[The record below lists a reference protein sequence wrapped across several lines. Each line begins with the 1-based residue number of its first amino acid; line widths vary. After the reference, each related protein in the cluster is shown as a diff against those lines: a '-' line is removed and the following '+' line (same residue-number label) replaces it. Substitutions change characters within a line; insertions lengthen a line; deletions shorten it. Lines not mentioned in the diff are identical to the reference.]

1 MTAQTEEAERADRT
15 RRSHFR
21 ELARGGAIGLVGSA
35 VAALAGFLLT
45 VVVARVLGPAQTGVF
60 FTVVALFMI
69 LTEITELGADT
80 GLVRSTARL
89 RALGRVGDLR
99 RVVVAALVPVLA
111 VGTVTGLAVFALA
124 PWLAGL
130 LVDAAHRDDA
140 VFLLR
145 VCGPVLAVS
154 AARNVALSGTRGMGS
169 LAAFTVQANVITPL
183 SRPVLVITVAALGY
197 GAGGVMVAWSLPI
210 ALTFVAAVVI
220 LWRLVRRT
228 EAEEY
233 AAAPVRSAASRASG
247 DETRAPAGLDASRAA
262 GAETRAPVSPAEPGA
277 TGGVPVLPGPE
288 DPSAVR
294 EFWTFSGLRGVAAM
308 LEIVVV
314 WLGVPLVS
322 AMVSS
327 HDAGIY
333 ATAGRFITTGTLVLA
348 ATRLAVAPQIAG
360 LLARGETRQAEDLN
374 AVATGWIV
382 AASWPLYLALAVF
395 GPFVLTL
402 FGTDFRGG
410 AGAMAILA
418 SAMALVLAT
427 GNVQTVL
434 LMGGKSSWNLLD
446 KAVVVVVMVVLHL
459 LLVPPFGIIGAAV
472 AWGVS
477 MLVDNLLAV
486 VQVRY
491 LMGLRL
497 RTRTLAP
504 VGAWALVWFGAL
516 GVALRALLGTGLP
529 VFAAYVVLATCGYGA
544 VLWRLRHVLHADVMF
559 EALRSRGR
567 ADEKEEG

>member
-1 MTAQTEEAERADRT
+1 MTTQAEATRDDRVG
-15 RRSHFR
+15 RSHFR
-21 ELARGGAIGLVGSA
+21 EFARGGAIGLVGSL
-35 VAALAGFLLT
+35 VAAMAGFLLT

-69 LTEITELGADT
+69 LTEVTELGADT

-89 RALGRVGDLR
+89 RALGRIGDLR

-111 VGTVTGLAVFALA
+111 VGAVTGLAVFALA

-130 LVDAAHRDDA
+130 LVDAAHHDDA
-140 VFLLR
+140 VLLLR

-154 AARNVALSGTRGMGS
+154 AVRNVALSGTRGLGS

-183 SRPVLVITVAALGY
+183 SRPVLVIAVAALGY

-210 ALTFVAAVVI
+210 GLTFVAAVAI
-220 LWRLVRRT
+220 LWRLVRRAET
-228 EAEEY
+228 EQHAEAEEQ
-233 AAAPVRSAASRASG
+233 APP
-247 DETRAPAGLDASRAA
+247 DRAA
-262 GAETRAPVSPAEPGA
+262 R
-277 TGGVPVLPGPE
+277 
-288 DPSAVR
+288 SAVR
-294 EFWTFSGLRGVAAM
+294 EFWAFSGLRGVAAM
-308 LEIVVV
+308 LEIVVT

-327 HDAGIY
+327 HDAGVY

-348 ATRLAVAPQIAG
+348 ATRLAVAPQIAA

-374 AVATGWIV
+374 AVATGWVV

-446 KAVVVVVMVVLHL
+446 KAVVVILMVVLHL
-459 LLVPPFGIIGAAV
+459 LLVPPYGIIGAAV

-504 VGAWALVWFGAL
+504 VGIWALVWFGGL
-516 GVALRALLGTGLP
+516 GVVLRMLLGTGL
-529 VFAAYVVLATCGYGA
+529 VAFAAYAVLATCGYGA

-559 EALRSRGR
+559 GALRSRGR
-567 ADEKEEG
+567 ADAKEEG

>member
-1 MTAQTEEAERADRT
+1 MTTQAEDVERAE

-21 ELARGGAIGLVGSA
+21 EFARGGAIGLVGSV
-35 VAALAGFLLT
+35 VAAAAGFVLT

-69 LTEITELGADT
+69 LTEVTELGADT

-111 VGTVTGLAVFALA
+111 VGAVTGLAVFALA

-154 AARNVALSGTRGMGS
+154 AARNVALSGTRGMGD

-183 SRPVLVITVAALGY
+183 SRPVLVIVAAALGY

-210 ALTFVAAVVI
+210 GLTFVAAVAI
-220 LWRLVRRT
+220 LWRLLRRA
-228 EAEEY
+228 EAEPY
-233 AAAPVRSAASRASG
+233 TGADDDAPV
-247 DETRAPAGLDASRAA
+247 
-262 GAETRAPVSPAEPGA
+262 
-277 TGGVPVLPGPE
+277 
-288 DPSAVR
+288 DPVR
-294 EFWTFSGLRGVAAM
+294 EFWAFSGLRGVAAM

-402 FGTDFRGG
+402 FGTDFRSG

-446 KAVVVVVMVVLHL
+446 KAVVVVLMVVLHL

-504 VGAWALVWFGAL
+504 VGAWALVWFGAV
-516 GVALRALLGTGLP
+516 GIALRALLGTGLP
-529 VFAAYVVLATCGYGA
+529 AFAAYAVLATCGYGA

-559 EALRSRGR
+559 GALRSRGR
-567 ADEKEEG
+567 TDEKEG

>member
-1 MTAQTEEAERADRT
+1 MTTQAEATRDDRAG
-15 RRSHFR
+15 RSHFR
-21 ELARGGAIGLVGSA
+21 EFARGGAIGLVGSL
-35 VAALAGFLLT
+35 VAAMAGFLLT

-69 LTEITELGADT
+69 LTEVTELGADT

-89 RALGRVGDLR
+89 RALGRIGDLR

-111 VGTVTGLAVFALA
+111 VGAVTGLAVFALA

-130 LVDAAHRDDA
+130 LVDAAHHDDA
-140 VFLLR
+140 VLLLR

-154 AARNVALSGTRGMGS
+154 AVRNVALSGTRGLGS

-183 SRPVLVITVAALGY
+183 SRPVLVIAVAALGY

-210 ALTFVAAVVI
+210 GLTFVAAVAI
-220 LWRLVRRT
+220 LWRLVRRAET
-228 EAEEY
+228 EQH
-233 AAAPVRSAASRASG
+233 AAAPLGNAEASAAGERQAVP
-247 DETRAPAGLDASRAA
+247 DPAAR
-262 GAETRAPVSPAEPGA
+262 
-277 TGGVPVLPGPE
+277 
-288 DPSAVR
+288 SAVR
-294 EFWTFSGLRGVAAM
+294 EFWAFSGLRGVAAM
-308 LEIVVV
+308 LEIVVT

-327 HDAGIY
+327 HDAGVY

-348 ATRLAVAPQIAG
+348 ATRLAVAPQIAA

-374 AVATGWIV
+374 AVATGWVV
-382 AASWPLYLALAVF
+382 ATSWPLYLALAVF

-446 KAVVVVVMVVLHL
+446 KAVVVVLMVVLHL
-459 LLVPPFGIIGAAV
+459 LLVPPYGIIGAAV

-504 VGAWALVWFGAL
+504 VGIWALVWFGGL
-516 GVALRALLGTGLP
+516 GVVLRMLLGTGL
-529 VFAAYVVLATCGYGA
+529 VAFAAYAVLATCGYGA

-559 EALRSRGR
+559 GALRSRGR
-567 ADEKEEG
+567 ADAKEEG

>member
-1 MTAQTEEAERADRT
+1 MTTQADAAERADRA

-21 ELARGGAIGLVGSA
+21 EFARGGIIGLVGSG
-35 VAALAGFLLT
+35 VAALGGFLLT
-45 VVVARVLGPAQTGVF
+45 VVVARALGPAQTGVF

-69 LTEITELGADT
+69 LTEVTELGADT

-89 RALGRVGDLR
+89 RALGRTGDLR
-99 RVVVAALVPVLA
+99 RLVVAALVPVLA
-111 VGTVTGLAVFALA
+111 VGAVTGLAVFALA

-130 LVDAAHRDDA
+130 LVDAAHHDDA

-145 VCGPVLAVS
+145 VCGPVLSVS
-154 AARNVALSGTRGMGS
+154 AARNVALSGTRGLGS
-169 LAAFTVQANVITPL
+169 LTAFTVQANVITPL
-183 SRPVLVITVAALGY
+183 SRPVLVIAVAALGY
-197 GAGGVMVAWSLPI
+197 GASAVMVAWSLPI

-220 LWRLVRRT
+220 LWRLVRRA
-228 EAEEY
+228 EAEPP
-233 AAAPVRSAASRASG
+233 AAAP
-247 DETRAPAGLDASRAA
+247 EQAP
-262 GAETRAPVSPAEPGA
+262 
-277 TGGVPVLPGPE
+277 PGPD

-294 EFWTFSGLRGVAAM
+294 EFWAFSGLRGVAAM

-374 AVATGWIV
+374 AVATGWVV

-402 FGTDFRGG
+402 FGQDFRGG
-410 AGAMAILA
+410 ATALAILA

-446 KAVVVVVMVVLHL
+446 KVVVVVVMVVLHL
-459 LLVPPFGIIGAAV
+459 LLVPPFGIVGAAV
-472 AWGVS
+472 AWGLS
-477 MLVDNLLAV
+477 MLVDNGLAV

-504 VGAWALVWFGAL
+504 VGAWALVWFGGL
-516 GVALRALLGTGLP
+516 GVALRALFGTGLP
-529 VFAAYVVLATCGYGA
+529 VFGAYAVLATCGYGA
-544 VLWRLRHVLHADVMF
+544 VLWRLRHVLHADVMVG
-559 EALRSRGR
+559 ALRSRGR
-567 ADEKEEG
+567 GGRADENEEG

>member
-1 MTAQTEEAERADRT
+1 VTTQAEEAAREDRA

-21 ELARGGAIGLVGSA
+21 EFARGGAIGLVGSV
-35 VAALAGFLLT
+35 VAAVAGFLLT

-69 LTEITELGADT
+69 LTEVTELGADT

-89 RALGRVGDLR
+89 RALGRAGDLR

-111 VGTVTGLAVFALA
+111 VGAVTGLAVFALA

-130 LVDAAHRDDA
+130 LVDAAHHDDA

-183 SRPVLVITVAALGY
+183 SRPVLVIVVAALGY

-210 ALTFVAAVVI
+210 GLTFVAAVAI
-220 LWRLVRRT
+220 LWRLLRRA
-228 EAEEY
+228 EAEPY
-233 AAAPVRSAASRASG
+233 TAA
-247 DETRAPAGLDASRAA
+247 DDD
-262 GAETRAPVSPAEPGA
+262 
-277 TGGVPVLPGPE
+277 VPV
-288 DPSAVR
+288 DPVR
-294 EFWTFSGLRGVAAM
+294 EFWAFSGLRGVAAM

-360 LLARGETRQAEDLN
+360 LLAREETRQAEYLN

-427 GNVQTVL
+427 GNVQTIL

-446 KAVVVVVMVVLHL
+446 KAVVVVLMVVLHL
-459 LLVPPFGIIGAAV
+459 LLVPPFGIVGAAV

-516 GVALRALLGTGLP
+516 GIALRALLGTGLP
-529 VFAAYVVLATCGYGA
+529 VFAAYAVLSTCGYGA

-559 EALRSRGR
+559 GALRSRGR
-567 ADEKEEG
+567 TDEKGEG

>member
-1 MTAQTEEAERADRT
+1 VTTQAEEAARADRAG
-15 RRSHFR
+15 RSHVR
-21 ELARGGAIGLVGSA
+21 EFARGGAIGLVGSG
-35 VAALAGFLLT
+35 VAAVAGFLLT

-69 LTEITELGADT
+69 LTEVTELGADT

-89 RALGRVGDLR
+89 RALGRIDDLR
-99 RVVVAALVPVLA
+99 RVVLAALIPVLA
-111 VGTVTGLAVFALA
+111 VGAVTGLAVVALA

-130 LVDAAHRDDA
+130 LVDAAHHDDA
-140 VFLLR
+140 VLLLR

-154 AARNVALSGTRGMGS
+154 AARNVALSGTRGLGS
-169 LAAFTVQANVITPL
+169 LTAFTVQANVITPL
-183 SRPVLVITVAALGY
+183 GRPVLVVAVAALGY

-210 ALTFVAAVVI
+210 GLTFVAAVAI
-220 LWRLVRRT
+220 LWRLVRRA
-228 EAEEY
+228 EAGPGTVSGPTGP
-233 AAAPVRSAASRASG
+233 AAPTVA
-247 DETRAPAGLDASRAA
+247 
-262 GAETRAPVSPAEPGA
+262 AEPRTA
-277 TGGVPVLPGPE
+277 GGEVPAPTVPGPA

-294 EFWTFSGLRGVAAM
+294 EFWAFSGLRGVAAM

-327 HDAGIY
+327 HDAGVY

-402 FGTDFRGG
+402 FGTEFRGG
-410 AGAMAILA
+410 AVAMAILA

-446 KAVVVVVMVVLHL
+446 KVVVVVLMVVLHL
-459 LLVPPFGIIGAAV
+459 LLVPSFGIIGAAV

-477 MLVDNLLAV
+477 MLVDNVLAV

-504 VGAWALVWFGAL
+504 VGAWALVWFGGL

-529 VFAAYVVLATCGYGA
+529 AFAAYAVLATCGYGA
-544 VLWRLRHVLHADVMF
+544 VLWRLRHLLHAEVMIG
-559 EALRSRGR
+559 ALRSRGR
-567 ADEKEEG
+567 AGRQDEKEEG

>member
-1 MTAQTEEAERADRT
+1 MTTQAEAARDDRAG
-15 RRSHFR
+15 RSHVR
-21 ELARGGAIGLVGSA
+21 EFARGGAIGLVGSG
-35 VAALAGFLLT
+35 VAAVAGFLLT

-69 LTEITELGADT
+69 LTEVTELGADT
-80 GLVRSTARL
+80 GLVRTTARL

-111 VGTVTGLAVFALA
+111 VGAVTGLAVFALA

-130 LVDAAHRDDA
+130 LVDSAHHDDA

-183 SRPVLVITVAALGY
+183 SRPVLVIAVATVGY

-210 ALTFVAAVVI
+210 ALTFVAAVAI
-220 LWRLVRRT
+220 LWRLLRR
-228 EAEEY
+228 AESEDH
-233 AAAPVRSAASRASG
+233 A
-247 DETRAPAGLDASRAA
+247 AA
-262 GAETRAPVSPAEPGA
+262 GAGRAASTA
-277 TGGVPVLPGPE
+277 TGPDQVGPVAAGVGRVASAAAGG
-288 DPSAVR
+288 DGIASDGAASSAVR
-294 EFWTFSGLRGVAAM
+294 EFWAFSGLRGVAAM
-308 LEIVVV
+308 LEIVVT

-418 SAMALVLAT
+418 CAMALVLAT

-434 LMGGKSSWNLLD
+434 LMGGKSSWNLID
-446 KAVVVVVMVVLHL
+446 KAVVVVLMVVLHL
-459 LLVPPFGIIGAAV
+459 LLVPPFGIIGAAT

-504 VGAWALVWFGAL
+504 VGAWALVWFGGL
-516 GVALRALLGTGLP
+516 GIVLRVLLGTGLP
-529 VFAAYVVLATCGYGA
+529 AFAAYAVLATGGYGA
-544 VLWRLRHVLHADVMF
+544 VLWRLRHVLQADVMVG
-559 EALRSRGR
+559 ALRSRGR
-567 ADEKEEG
+567 AGEKEEG

>member
-1 MTAQTEEAERADRT
+1 MTTQAEAARDDRAG
-15 RRSHFR
+15 RSHVR
-21 ELARGGAIGLVGSA
+21 EFARGGAIGLVGSG
-35 VAALAGFLLT
+35 VAAVAGFLLT

-69 LTEITELGADT
+69 LTEVTELGADT
-80 GLVRSTARL
+80 GLVRTTARL

-111 VGTVTGLAVFALA
+111 VGAVAGLAVFALA

-130 LVDAAHRDDA
+130 LVDSAHHDDA

-169 LAAFTVQANVITPL
+169 LAAFTVQANVVTPL
-183 SRPVLVITVAALGY
+183 SRPVLVIAVAAVGY

-210 ALTFVAAVVI
+210 ALTFVAAVAI
-220 LWRLVRRT
+220 LWRLLRR
-228 EAEEY
+228 AESEDH
-233 AAAPVRSAASRASG
+233 A
-247 DETRAPAGLDASRAA
+247 AA
-262 GAETRAPVSPAEPGA
+262 GAARVASTAAGPDQVAPAAAGAGPIAPAVAGA
-277 TGGVPVLPGPE
+277 GQIAPALAGGDGIASGGAAS
-288 DPSAVR
+288 SAVR
-294 EFWTFSGLRGVAAM
+294 EFWAFSGLRGVAAM
-308 LEIVVV
+308 LEIVVT

-418 SAMALVLAT
+418 CAMALVLAT

-434 LMGGKSSWNLLD
+434 LMGGKSSWNLID
-446 KAVVVVVMVVLHL
+446 KAVVVVLMVVLHL
-459 LLVPPFGIIGAAV
+459 LLVPSFGIIGAAT

-504 VGAWALVWFGAL
+504 VGAWALVWFGGL
-516 GVALRALLGTGLP
+516 GIVLRILLGTGLP
-529 VFAAYVVLATCGYGA
+529 AFAAYAVLATGGYGA
-544 VLWRLRHVLHADVMF
+544 VLWRLRHVLQADVMF
-559 EALRSRGR
+559 GALRSRGR
-567 ADEKEEG
+567 AGEKEEG